1 MSQSMRLLLAL
12 WAKSRSGEHE
22 SSFHPLLFHL
32 LDVAAVT
39 EAIWD
44 RVLSPAAKRAI
55 AAGLGLG
62 TDVATARWWVI
73 FLAGAHDIGKAS
85 PAFQYIDSKAPEE
98 SQKALQQQL
107 GAADLPNTLNPNK
120 TRHGPISTLI
130 LRDVLVRTEEVHRW
144 FQQDAEIIATAIGG
158 HHGIFP
164 SSALLSNETTAYGR
178 GQQEAWAT
186 IQRELLVTL
195 ADLLGEVP
203 ERAPQGVTTTAA
215 MTVAGLVSVA
225 DWIGSDESRF
235 EYATCGDDGSPTLS
249 PEAYRAHAKTCA
261 DKAVTDLHWP
271 LPAEPARAPR
281 AFREI
286 VGGKFDPNPTQQA
299 AIDRANDTYA
309 PGLTIIESPMGEGK
323 TEAALYLM
331 EHAARAL
338 GATGCYVALPTQAT
352 SNQMF
357 ARVVA
362 YLRARFPTS
371 ADAVNVQLLHGH
383 ADLSSLFSL
392 LRQAAESGG
401 IVSDDVTPTTD
412 NEADATNGGNAPET
426 NASVVAAE
434 WFTYRKR
441 GLLAPFGVG
450 TVDQGLLAVL
460 QTRHVFV
467 RLFGLAHKCVIIDE
481 VHAYDTYMTTLLGR
495 LLMWLGALG
504 CPVIL
509 LSATLPDARRA
520 DLLRAYAEGTG
531 HVLPEILPTAPY
543 PRLTWVEGGMPGAA
557 PIAGVSPRS
566 TKRVRV
572 AWVDG
577 AVPKE
582 EGADF
587 PLGALLE
594 EKLAHGGCAA
604 VICNTVARAQ
614 AVYRALQRSFPD
626 SELALDEHG
635 DVLDGAPTL
644 DLLHSR
650 YRFIERQQRE
660 QRTLLR
666 FGKPDDTVEVTRG
679 GVTTAQPVRRP
690 RRAVLVATQII
701 EQSLDLDF
709 DLMITDL
716 APADLVLQRLGRLH
730 RHDRP
735 PRPTGDDCTLYL
747 CRPLT
752 VSADG
757 VPTFEPHFDLI
768 YDAHVLLRS
777 WLTLRDRT
785 GLFIPGDVEGI
796 IEDVYGPQECPTIY
810 LDALQTKWQET
821 RVAKEEADAGEA
833 DEARDRHLKRPDFGG
848 ELWQIVPALGMEE
861 DAPDLHKRFQA
872 LTRLSDERV
881 SVVLLYPHECDAL
894 LDGKPPSMKRVREIL
909 RRALT
914 VSTRRAVAIIREE
927 GEQPT
932 AWKKSRFLR
941 HHYCVRLAADGTY
954 GRGKHR
960 LHYDKDEGLTVIAES
975 EVMP

>member
-1 MSQSMRLLLAL
+1 MSRSPFSLLTL
-12 WAKSRSGEHE
+12 WAKSRGGDQNPP
-22 SSFHPLLFHL
+22 FHPLLFHL

-44 RVLSPAAKRAI
+44 RVLAPAAEREI

-62 TDVATARWWVI
+62 TDVAAARRWVI

-85 PAFQYIDSKAPEE
+85 PAFQYMKNSAPDEA
-98 SQKALQQQL
+98 QKALHEQFI
-107 GAADLPNTLNPNK
+107 AANLLKTEKPNQ

-130 LRDVLVRTEEVHRW
+130 LQDVLTQEGYGWVER
-144 FQQDAEIIATAIGG
+144 DAENIATAIGG

-164 SSALLSNETTAYGR
+164 SSALLGDEATHYAR
-178 GQQEAWAT
+178 GQKGAWPAA
-186 IQRELLVTL
+186 QCEMLATL
-195 ADLLGEVP
+195 ATLLGGLP
-203 ERAPQGVTTTAA
+203 EHAPQGVTTAAA

-235 EYATCGDDGSPTLS
+235 QYATCGKDGLPTLS
-249 PEAYRAHAKTCA
+249 PEAYWGHAQECA
-261 DKAVTDLHWP
+261 AIAISQLHWQ
-271 LPAEPARAPR
+271 LPAEPVGHPR
-281 AFREI
+281 DFREI

-299 AIDRANDTYA
+299 AINRAAATHA

-331 EHAARAL
+331 EHAARVL
-338 GATGCYVALPTQAT
+338 GATGCYIALPTQAT

-362 YLRARFPTS
+362 YLRTRFPAS

-383 ADLSSLFSL
+383 ADLSALFAL
-392 LRQAAESGG
+392 LRQAAETG
-401 IVSDDVTPTTD
+401 IPP
-412 NEADATNGGNAPET
+412 GNASPITDAERDAEAP

-467 RLFGLAHKCVIIDE
+467 RLFGLAHKCIIIDE

-504 CPVIL
+504 CPVVL
-509 LSATLPDARRA
+509 LSATLPNDRRE

-531 HVLPEILPTAPY
+531 YMLDASAPLPTAPY
-543 PRLTWVEGGMPGAA
+543 PRLSWIENGVADAVAIT
-557 PIAGVSPRS
+557 GVSPRS

-572 AWVDG
+572 AWLDGTVPEADG
-577 AVPKE
+577 AE
-582 EGADF
+582 F
-587 PLGALLE
+587 PLGKLLAK
-594 EKLAHGGCAA
+594 KLENGGCAA

-614 AVYRALQRSFPD
+614 TVYRALQRYFPE
-626 SELALDEHG
+626 SELALDGHP
-635 DVLDGAPTL
+635 VL

-666 FGKPDDTVEVTRG
+666 FGKPGDTVDVAQG
-679 GVTTAQPVRRP
+679 GVTTPQAVNRP

-709 DLMITDL
+709 DLMVTDF

-735 PRPTGDDCTLYL
+735 HRPTGDDCTLYL
-747 CRPLT
+747 CRP
-752 VSADG
+752 VSVSPDG
-757 VPTFEPHFDLI
+757 VPTFEQYFDLI
-768 YDAHVLLRS
+768 YDEHVLLRS
-777 WLTLRDRT
+777 WLTLHDRT

-796 IEDVYGPQECPTIY
+796 IENVYGVQECPTIY
-810 LDALQTKWQET
+810 PDALRAEWQKT
-821 RVAKEEADAGEA
+821 RDEKEQDDAGEA
-833 DEARDRHLKRPDFGG
+833 NEARDRHLKRPDFGG
-848 ELWQIVPALGMEE
+848 ELWEIVPALGMEE

-872 LTRLSDERV
+872 LTRLSDESV

-894 LDGKPPSMKRVREIL
+894 LGGKPPSLKGVREIL
-909 RRALT
+909 RRSLT

-927 GEQPT
+927 GEKPT
-932 AWKKSRFLR
+932 AWQKSKFLR
-941 HHYCVRLAADGTY
+941 HHYCVRLDANGKY
-954 GRGKHR
+954 GRGKRR
-960 LHYDKDEGLTVIAES
+960 LHYDKIEGLTVIEGS

>member
-1 MSQSMRLLLAL
+1 MSQSMRLLLTL
-12 WAKSRSGEHE
+12 WAKSRSGEHNPP
-22 SSFHPLLFHL
+22 FHPLLFHL

-44 RVLSPAAKRAI
+44 RVLSLAAKRAI
-55 AAGLGLG
+55 AAGLGFG
-62 TDVATARWWVI
+62 TDVEVARLWII

-85 PAFQYIDSKAPEE
+85 PAFQYMPNKAPDEA
-98 SQKALQQQL
+98 QRALQKQL

-130 LRDVLVRTEEVHRW
+130 LRDVLARKEEMYGW
-144 FQQDAEIIATAIGG
+144 CQQDAEIIATAIGG

-164 SSALLSNETTAYGR
+164 SSALLCNETTEYGR
-178 GQQEAWAT
+178 GQQGAWDSV
-186 IQRELLVTL
+186 QR
-195 ADLLGEVP
+195 DLLEMLAGLLGGVP
-203 ERAPQGVTTTAA
+203 GRAPQGVTTAAA

-225 DWIGSDESRF
+225 DWIGSDEARF
-235 EYATCGDDGSPTLS
+235 QYATSRKDVLPTLS
-249 PEAYRAHAKTCA
+249 PEAYHAHAKECA
-261 DKAVTDLHWP
+261 ATAITQLHWR
-271 LPAEPARAPR
+271 LPAEPAGTLRD
-281 AFREI
+281 FREMM
-286 VGGKFDPNPTQQA
+286 GGAFDPNPTQQA
-299 AIDRANDTYA
+299 AIDRAPAIRA

-323 TEAALYLM
+323 TEAALYLI
-331 EHAARAL
+331 EHAARVL

-362 YLRARFPTS
+362 YLRGRFTAS

-383 ADLSSLFSL
+383 ADLSALFAL
-392 LRQAAESGG
+392 LRKEADTSAATG
-401 IVSDDVTPTTD
+401 DANPTTD
-412 NEADATNGGNAPET
+412 AERDAEAP

-509 LSATLPDARRA
+509 LSATLPNARRE
-520 DLLRAYAEGTG
+520 DLLRAYAEGAG
-531 HVLPEILPTAPY
+531 HPLDASAPLPTAPY
-543 PRLTWVEGGMPGAA
+543 PRLSWVEDGVPGATA
-557 PIAGVSPRS
+557 ITGVSPRS
-566 TKRVRV
+566 TKRVCV
-572 AWVDG
+572 VWVDG
-577 AVPKE
+577 TVPE
-582 EGADF
+582 ERAADF
-587 PLGALLE
+587 PLGELLE
-594 EKLAHGGCAA
+594 KKLENGGCAA

-614 AVYRALQRSFPD
+614 AVYRALQRYFPA
-626 SELALDEHG
+626 SELVHDADG
-635 DVLDGAPTL
+635 NVLDGHPVL

-666 FGKPDDTVEVTRG
+666 FGKPGDTVEVTQG
-679 GVTTAQPVRRP
+679 GATAAQVVNRP

-709 DLMITDL
+709 DLMVTDL

-735 PRPTGDDCTLYL
+735 HRPTGEDCTLYL
-747 CRPLT
+747 CAPVS
-752 VSADG
+752 VSADD
-757 VPTFEPHFDLI
+757 VPTFEDYFDLI

-777 WLTLRDRT
+777 WLTLRDRA

-796 IEDVYGPQECPTIY
+796 IEAVYGPQECPPIY
-810 LDALQTKWQET
+810 PDALRTKWKET
-821 RVAKEEADAGEA
+821 LAEKEKDDAAEA

-872 LTRLSDERV
+872 LTRLSDENV
-881 SVVLLYPHECDAL
+881 SVVLLYPHECDVL

-941 HHYCVRLAADGTY
+941 HHYCVRLDADGTY

-960 LHYDKDEGLTVIAES
+960 LHYDKTEGLTVIQGS

>member
-1 MSQSMRLLLAL
+1 MSQSMRLLLTL

-22 SSFHPLLFHL
+22 PSFHPLLFHL

-44 RVLSPAAKRAI
+44 RVLSVAAKCAI
-55 AAGLGLG
+55 AAELGLG
-62 TDVATARWWVI
+62 TDVEAARRWVI

-85 PAFQYIDSKAPEE
+85 PAFQYMPNKAPDEA
-98 SQKALQQQL
+98 QRALQKQL

-130 LRDVLVRTEEVHRW
+130 LRDVLARKEEMYGW
-144 FQQDAEIIATAIGG
+144 CQQDAEIIATAIGG

-164 SSALLSNETTAYGR
+164 SSALLCNETTEYGR
-178 GQQEAWAT
+178 GQQGAWDSV
-186 IQRELLVTL
+186 QR
-195 ADLLGEVP
+195 DLLEMLAGLLGGVP
-203 ERAPQGVTTTAA
+203 ERAPQVVTTAAA

-235 EYATCGDDGSPTLS
+235 QYADRREDGLPTLS
-249 PEAYRAHAKTCA
+249 PEPYHAHAKKCA
-261 DKAVTDLHWP
+261 ATAITQLHWR
-271 LPAEPARAPR
+271 LPAESAVASRE
-281 AFREI
+281 FREI

-299 AIDRANDTYA
+299 AIDRAAATHA

-362 YLRARFPTS
+362 YLRGRFPAS

-383 ADLSSLFSL
+383 ADLSALFAL
-392 LRQAAESGG
+392 LRKAAETDAAT
-401 IVSDDVTPTTD
+401 DDVNPATD
-412 NEADATNGGNAPET
+412 AERDAEATNAN
-426 NASVVAAE
+426 VVAAE

-504 CPVIL
+504 CPVVL
-509 LSATLPDARRA
+509 LSATLPNARRE

-531 HVLPEILPTAPY
+531 HSLPESVPLPTAPY
-543 PRLTWVEGGMPGAA
+543 PRLSWVEDGLPVAA
-557 PIAGVSPRS
+557 PISGVSPRS

-572 AWVDG
+572 VWVDG
-577 AVPKE
+577 TVPE
-582 EGADF
+582 EDDADY
-587 PLGALLE
+587 PLGELLKK
-594 EKLAHGGCAA
+594 KLASGGCAA

-614 AVYRALQRSFPD
+614 AVYRALQRCFPD
-626 SELALDEHG
+626 SELARDKDKDG
-635 DVLDGAPTL
+635 DISDGHPVL

-666 FGKPDDTVEVTRG
+666 FGKPGDTVEVTRDG
-679 GVTTAQPVRRP
+679 ATAAQIVNRP
-690 RRAVLVATQII
+690 YRAVLVATQII

-709 DLMITDL
+709 DLMVTDI

-747 CRPLT
+747 CAPISI
-752 VSADG
+752 SADG
-757 VPTFEPHFDLI
+757 VPTFEEHFDLV

-777 WLTLRDRT
+777 WLTLHDRT
-785 GLFIPGDVEGI
+785 ELFIPGDVEGI
-796 IEDVYGPQECPTIY
+796 IENVYGPQECSVIY
-810 LDALQTKWQET
+810 PDALRTRWQET
-821 RVAKEEADAGEA
+821 LAEKEKDDAAEA

-872 LTRLSDERV
+872 LTRLSDESV
-881 SVVLLYPHECDAL
+881 SVVLLYPHECDVL

-914 VSTRRAVAIIREE
+914 VSTRRAVTIIREE
-927 GEQPT
+927 GEQPA

-941 HHYCVRLAADGTY
+941 HHYCVRLDADGTY
-954 GRGKHR
+954 GRGENR
-960 LHYDKDEGLTVIAES
+960 LHYDKTEGLTVIQGS

>member
-1 MSQSMRLLLAL
+1 MSKDERNEVEQWL
-12 WAKSRSGEHE
+12 WAKSRGGEQG
-22 SSFHPLLFHL
+22 SPFHPLLFHL

-44 RVLSPAAKRAI
+44 RVLSRAAKRAI
-55 AAGLGLG
+55 AAELGLG
-62 TDVATARWWVI
+62 IDVAAARRWVI
-73 FLAGAHDIGKAS
+73 FLAGSHDIGKAS
-85 PAFQYIDSKAPEE
+85 PAFQYMPNKAPDEA
-98 SQKALQQQL
+98 QKALCGQL
-107 GAADLPNTLNPNK
+107 IAANLLNTETPNR

-130 LRDVLVRTEEVHRW
+130 LHDALPMADYGW
-144 FQQDAEIIATAIGG
+144 LKQDAENIATAIGG

-164 SSALLSNETTAYGR
+164 SSGLLCKETTRYAR
-178 GQQEAWAT
+178 GQKGAWVAV
-186 IQRELLVTL
+186 QYELLAML
-195 ADLLGEVP
+195 AGLLGGVP
-203 ERAPQGVTTTAA
+203 KQAPQGITTAA
-215 MTVAGLVSVA
+215 VMTVAGLVSVA
-225 DWIGSDESRF
+225 DWIGSDDSRF
-235 EYATCGDDGSPTLS
+235 QYAECGEDGLPILS
-249 PEAYRAHAKTCA
+249 PEAYRDHARECA
-261 DKAVTDLHWP
+261 AKAIADLRWQ
-271 LPAEPARAPR
+271 LPAESGETTRDFGA
-281 AFREI
+281 I
-286 VGGKFDPNPTQQA
+286 VDFKFDPNPTQQA
-299 AIDRANDTYA
+299 AIDRATATRA

-323 TEAALYLM
+323 TEAALYLT
-331 EHAARAL
+331 EYAARVL

-362 YLRARFPTS
+362 YLRTRFPAS

-383 ADLSSLFSL
+383 ADLSALFAL
-392 LRQAAESGG
+392 LRKAAETNATT
-401 IVSDDVTPTTD
+401 DDANPTTD
-412 NEADATNGGNAPET
+412 AERDAEAP

-504 CPVIL
+504 CPVVL
-509 LSATLPDARRA
+509 LSATLPNARRE

-531 HVLPEILPTAPY
+531 HPLDASAPLSTAPY
-543 PRLTWVEGGMPGAA
+543 PRLSWLENGVAGATA
-557 PIAGVSPRS
+557 ITGVSPRS
-566 TKRVRV
+566 TKRVRIV
-572 AWVDG
+572 WVDG
-577 AVPKE
+577 VVPKE
-582 EGADF
+582 DAADF
-587 PLGALLE
+587 PLGKLLE
-594 EKLAHGGCAA
+594 EKLANGGCAA

-614 AVYRALQRSFPD
+614 AVYRALQRYFPD
-626 SELALDEHG
+626 SELAHDADG
-635 DVLDGAPTL
+635 NVLDGHPVL

-666 FGKPDDTVEVTRG
+666 FGKAGDTVEVTQG
-679 GVTTAQPVRRP
+679 GATAAQVVNRP

-709 DLMITDL
+709 DLMVTDL

-735 PRPTGDDCTLYL
+735 NRPTGDDCTLYF
-747 CRPLT
+747 CAPVS

-757 VPTFEPHFDLI
+757 VPTFEQYFDLI

-777 WLTLRDRT
+777 WLTLRDRA
-785 GLFIPGDVEGI
+785 GLFIPGDVEEI
-796 IEDVYGPQECPTIY
+796 IENVYSPQECPAIY
-810 LDALQTKWQET
+810 PGALRTEWQKTLAEKEKGDA
-821 RVAKEEADAGEA
+821 DEA

-861 DAPDLHKRFQA
+861 DAPDLHKQFQA
-872 LTRLSDERV
+872 LTRLSDESV
-881 SVVLLYPHECDAL
+881 SVVLLYPHECDVL
-894 LDGKPPSMKRVREIL
+894 LDGKPPSLKRVREIL

-941 HHYCVRLAADGTY
+941 HHYCVRLNADGTY
-954 GRGKHR
+954 GRGKNQ
-960 LHYDKDEGLTVIAES
+960 LHYDKVEGLTVIQGS

>member
-1 MSQSMRLLLAL
+1 MSKDERNEAEQWL
-12 WAKSRSGEHE
+12 WAKSRGGEQG
-22 SSFHPLLFHL
+22 SPFHPLLFHL

-44 RVLSPAAKRAI
+44 RVLSLAMKRAI

-62 TDVATARWWVI
+62 ADVAAARGWII

-85 PAFQYIDSKAPEE
+85 PAFQYMPNRAPDEA
-98 SQKALQQQL
+98 QKALRGQL
-107 GAADLPNTLNPNK
+107 AAADLPNTETPNR
-120 TRHGPISTLI
+120 TRHGPISTLV
-130 LRDVLVRTEEVHRW
+130 LEDVLVMQEYGW
-144 FQQDAEIIATAIGG
+144 YPQDATIIATAIGG

-164 SSALLSNETTAYGR
+164 STSMLGEPETKYAR
-178 GQQEAWAT
+178 GQKGAWGT
-186 IQRELLVTL
+186 VQCELLATL
-195 ADLLGEVP
+195 ADLLGGVP
-203 ERAPQGVTTTAA
+203 KQVPYGIMTAAA

-225 DWIGSDESRF
+225 DWIGSDDSRF
-235 EYATCGDDGSPTLS
+235 SYAECGETGLPILS
-249 PEAYRAHAKTCA
+249 PKAYHGHAQECA
-261 DKAVTDLHWP
+261 AKAITDLRWQ
-271 LPAEPARAPR
+271 LPTEPDGTPR
-281 AFREI
+281 DFGAI
-286 VGGKFDPNPTQQA
+286 VDFKFESNPTQQA
-299 AIDRANDTYA
+299 AIDRAGAMHA
-309 PGLTIIESPMGEGK
+309 PNLVIIESPMGEGK

-331 EHAARAL
+331 EYAARVL
-338 GATGCYVALPTQAT
+338 GATGCYIALPTQAT

-362 YLRARFPTS
+362 YLRGRFPAS

-383 ADLSSLFSL
+383 ADLSALFAL
-392 LRQAAESGG
+392 LRKAAETNATTG
-401 IVSDDVTPTTD
+401 DANPTTD
-412 NEADATNGGNAPET
+412 AERDAEAP

-504 CPVIL
+504 CPVVL
-509 LSATLPDARRA
+509 LSATLPNARRE
-520 DLLRAYAEGTG
+520 DLLRAYAEGAG
-531 HVLPEILPTAPY
+531 HPLDASMPLPTAPY
-543 PRLTWVEGGMPGAA
+543 PRLSWVEDSLVGATA
-557 PIAGVSPRS
+557 ITGVSPRS

-572 AWVDG
+572 VWVDG

-582 EGADF
+582 DAADF
-587 PLGALLE
+587 PLGKLLE
-594 EKLAHGGCAA
+594 EKLANGGCAA

-614 AVYRALQRSFPD
+614 AVYRALQRYFPD
-626 SELALDEHG
+626 SELAC
-635 DVLDGAPTL
+635 DGYPVL

-650 YRFIERQQRE
+650 YRFMERQQRE

-666 FGKPDDTVEVTRG
+666 FGKAGDTVEVTQG
-679 GVTTAQPVRRP
+679 GATAAQVVNRP

-735 PRPTGDDCTLYL
+735 HRPTGEDCTLYL
-747 CRPLT
+747 CAPVF
-752 VSADG
+752 VSADD
-757 VPTFEPHFDLI
+757 VPAFEDYFDLI

-785 GLFIPGDVEGI
+785 GLFVPGDVEEI
-796 IEDVYGPQECPTIY
+796 IENVYGPQECPAIY
-810 LDALQTKWQET
+810 PDALRTRWQET
-821 RVAKEEADAGEA
+821 LVEKEKGDADEA
-833 DEARDRHLKRPDFGG
+833 DEAKVRHLKRPDFGG

-861 DAPDLHKRFQA
+861 DAPDLHKQFQA
-872 LTRLSDERV
+872 LTRLSDESV
-881 SVVLLYPHECDAL
+881 SVVLLYPHECDVL
-894 LDGKPPSMKRVREIL
+894 LDGKPPSLKRIREIL

-914 VSTRRAVAIIREE
+914 VSTRRAVAIIRKE
-927 GEQPT
+927 GEQPA

-941 HHYCVRLAADGTY
+941 HHYCVRLDADGTY
-954 GRGKHR
+954 GRGKNR
-960 LHYDKDEGLTVIAES
+960 LHYDKAEGLTVIQGS

>member
-1 MSQSMRLLLAL
+1 MLCLSPPLLNL
-12 WAKSRSGEHE
+12 WAKSRDGEQYPP
-22 SSFHPLLFHL
+22 FHPLLFHL

-44 RVLSPAAKRAI
+44 RVLAPAAKRAI
-55 AAGLGLG
+55 AAGLGLD
-62 TDVATARWWVI
+62 TDVAAARRWVI

-85 PAFQYIDSKAPEE
+85 PAFQYMPNKAPDEA
-98 SQKALQQQL
+98 QRALQKQL
-107 GAADLPNTLNPNK
+107 GAADLPPTLNPNK

-130 LRDVLVRTEEVHRW
+130 LRDVLARKEEVYGW
-144 FQQDAEIIATAIGG
+144 SQQDAEIIATAIGG

-164 SSALLSNETTAYGR
+164 SSALLCNETTEYGR
-178 GQQEAWAT
+178 GQQGAWDST
-186 IQRELLVTL
+186 QRELLAML
-195 ADLLGEVP
+195 AGLLGGVP
-203 ERAPQGVTTTAA
+203 ERAPQGVTTAAA

-235 EYATCGDDGSPTLS
+235 AYAQCGEDGLPTLS
-249 PEAYRAHAKTCA
+249 PETYWDHARACAAKA
-261 DKAVTDLHWP
+261 MTDLRWP
-271 LPAEPARAPR
+271 LPTEPTGIPR
-281 AFREI
+281 DFHEI
-286 VGGKFDPNPTQQA
+286 VDGKFDANPTQQA
-299 AIDRANDTYA
+299 AIDRAAATRA

-331 EHAARAL
+331 EYAARVL

-362 YLRARFPTS
+362 YLRGRFPAS

-383 ADLSSLFSL
+383 ADLSALFAL
-392 LRQAAESGG
+392 LRKAAET
-401 IVSDDVTPTTD
+401 DVATADVNPA
-412 NEADATNGGNAPET
+412 ADAERDAEAP

-467 RLFGLAHKCVIIDE
+467 RLFGLAHKCVIVDE

-504 CPVIL
+504 CPVVL
-509 LSATLPDARRA
+509 LSATLPNTRRA

-531 HVLPEILPTAPY
+531 HSLPASVPFPTAPY
-543 PRLTWVEGGMPGAA
+543 PRLSWVEDGIPGAA
-557 PIAGVSPRS
+557 PISGVSPRS

-572 AWVDG
+572 VWVDG
-577 AVPKE
+577 TVP
-582 EGADF
+582 EGMDADF
-587 PLGALLE
+587 PLGELLKK
-594 EKLAHGGCAA
+594 KLANGGCAA

-614 AVYRALQRSFPD
+614 AVYRALQRCFPD
-626 SELALDEHG
+626 SELARDEAG
-635 DVLDGAPTL
+635 NAIDGHPML

-666 FGKPDDTVEVTRG
+666 FGKPGDTVEVTQG
-679 GVTTAQPVRRP
+679 GATAAQVVNRP
-690 RRAVLVATQII
+690 WRAVLVATQII

-709 DLMITDL
+709 DLMVTDI

-735 PRPTGDDCTLYL
+735 PRPTGGDCTLYI
-747 CRPLT
+747 CAP
-752 VSADG
+752 VSVSTDG
-757 VPTFEPHFDLI
+757 VPTFETHFDLI
-768 YDAHVLLRS
+768 YDAHVLIRS
-777 WLTLRDRT
+777 WLTLRDRAE
-785 GLFIPGDVEGI
+785 LFIPGDVEEI
-796 IEDVYGPQECPTIY
+796 IENVYRPQECPATY
-810 LDALQTKWQET
+810 PDALRTRWQET
-821 RVAKEEADAGEA
+821 LAKKEKDDAAEA

-872 LTRLSDERV
+872 LTRLSDESV
-881 SVVLLYPHECDAL
+881 SVVLLYPHECDVL

-941 HHYCVRLAADGTY
+941 HHYCVRLDADGTY
-954 GRGKHR
+954 GRGKNR
-960 LHYDKDEGLTVIAES
+960 LHYVKTEGLTVIQGS

>member
-1 MSQSMRLLLAL
+1 MSQSMRLLLTL

-22 SSFHPLLFHL
+22 PSFHPLLFHL

-44 RVLSPAAKRAI
+44 RVLSSAAKCAI
-55 AAGLGLG
+55 AAELGLG
-62 TDVATARWWVI
+62 TDVEAARRWVA

-85 PAFQYIDSKAPEE
+85 PAFQYMPNKAPDEA
-98 SQKALQQQL
+98 QRALQKQL

-130 LRDVLVRTEEVHRW
+130 LRDVLARKEEMYGW
-144 FQQDAEIIATAIGG
+144 CQQDAEIIATAIGG

-164 SSALLSNETTAYGR
+164 SSALLCNETTEYGR
-178 GQQEAWAT
+178 GQQGAWDSV
-186 IQRELLVTL
+186 QR
-195 ADLLGEVP
+195 DLLEMLAGLLGGVP
-203 ERAPQGVTTTAA
+203 ERAPQGVTTAAA

-225 DWIGSDESRF
+225 DWIGSDEARF
-235 EYATCGDDGSPTLS
+235 QYATSRKDVLPTLS
-249 PEAYRAHAKTCA
+249 PEAYHAHAKECA
-261 DKAVTDLHWP
+261 ATAITQLHWR
-271 LPAEPARAPR
+271 LPAEPAGTLRD
-281 AFREI
+281 FREI

-299 AIDRANDTYA
+299 AIDRAATTHA

-331 EHAARAL
+331 EHAARVL

-362 YLRARFPTS
+362 YLRGRFPAS

-383 ADLSSLFSL
+383 ADLSALFSL
-392 LRQAAESGG
+392 LRHAADTDAATD
-401 IVSDDVTPTTD
+401 IVNPATD
-412 NEADATNGGNAPET
+412 AERDAEAT

-467 RLFGLAHKCVIIDE
+467 RLFGIAHKCVIIDE

-504 CPVIL
+504 CPVLL
-509 LSATLPDARRA
+509 LSATLPNGRRK

-531 HVLPEILPTAPY
+531 HALAEIPTAPY
-543 PRLTWVEGGMPGAA
+543 PRLSWVENGVPGAA
-557 PIAGVSPRS
+557 AISGVSPRS

-572 AWVDG
+572 EWVG
-577 AVPKE
+577 GTVP
-582 EGADF
+582 EGTDADF
-587 PLGALLE
+587 PLGELLRK
-594 EKLAHGGCAA
+594 KLANGGCAA

-614 AVYRALQRSFPD
+614 AVYRALQRYFPA
-626 SELALDEHG
+626 SELAP
-635 DVLDGAPTL
+635 DGHPIL

-650 YRFIERQQRE
+650 YRFIERQKRE

-666 FGKPDDTVEVTRG
+666 FGKPGDTVEIVQG
-679 GVTTAQPVRRP
+679 GTTTSQMVNRP
-690 RRAVLVATQII
+690 YRAVLVATQII

-709 DLMITDL
+709 DLMVTDL

-747 CRPLT
+747 CAPMS
-752 VSADG
+752 VSAGG
-757 VPTFEPHFDLI
+757 VPTFEKHFDLI

-785 GLFIPGDVEGI
+785 GLFIPGDVERI
-796 IEDVYGPQECPTIY
+796 IEAVYGDSVSPSDNASEALRAWWAETAKKRRSERGKHERIAMQRSILPPDEPDYFEAYNQELPD
-810 LDALQTKWQET
+810 DAAEMSLGLQ
-821 RVAKEEADAGEA
+821 G
-833 DEARDRHLKRPDFGG
+833 
-848 ELWQIVPALGMEE
+848 
-861 DAPDLHKRFQA
+861 
-872 LTRLSDERV
+872 LTRLSDINV
-881 SVVLLYPHECDAL
+881 SAVLLYPDEARRLMGRKPGKEEVRAL
-894 LDGKPPSMKRVREIL
+894 LMRSAPITNAYVAGLLIAGDAPTVWRGS
-909 RRALT
+909 AL
-914 VSTRRAVAIIREE
+914 
-927 GEQPT
+927 
-932 AWKKSRFLR
+932 LR
-941 HHYCVRLAADGTY
+941 HHRYIPLDENGDYRDPN
-954 GRGKHR
+954 GKFT
-960 LHYDKDEGLTVIAES
+960 LHYDAMGVALDIE
-975 EVMP
+975 